1 MEKMENPGKHQ
12 EKKIIELTEIYDEQA
27 GQGRR
32 PGNGKMSP
40 QTIVIDGRGYDQAKS
55 NQDRIHDL
63 TEIIEDQDFKSQ
75 INDMVI
81 RRADEIIERIARDM
95 IPGIAER
102 VIREEIEKIKAG
114 STNRPLKQD

>member
-1 MEKMENPGKHQ
+1 MEYPGKHQ
-12 EKKIIELTEIYDEQA
+12 GKKIIELTEIYDEQA

-32 PGNGKMSP
+32 STNGKTQQ
-40 QTIVIDGRGYDQAKS
+40 QTIVIDGRGYDRAKS

-75 INDMVI
+75 INEMII
-81 RRADEIIERIARDM
+81 RRADEIIERIAKDM

-114 STNRPLKQD
+114 SANRPLKQD